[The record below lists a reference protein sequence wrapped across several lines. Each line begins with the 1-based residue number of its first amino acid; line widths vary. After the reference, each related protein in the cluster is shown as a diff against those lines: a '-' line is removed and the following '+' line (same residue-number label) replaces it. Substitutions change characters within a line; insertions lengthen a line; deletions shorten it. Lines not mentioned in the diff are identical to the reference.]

1 MTQSL
6 EDSLSSKDV
15 PGDEALDAAL
25 RAALYRRDCP
35 DSLELVEYQMGLLA
49 NPGQKRLQV
58 HLAHCPH
65 CEAELKRLVES
76 LEKDVPV
83 SQPWI
88 KELGFE
94 WRRRVLEISGVIIR
108 LLTEP
113 LVPHPLQL
121 APIPVKGRVEAEPAD
136 VVRRVI
142 LGPEQTD
149 DLDLEATVRQSSDD
163 PQLCTLTVRAAIPS
177 RWPDLAGTQVRA
189 TAGDWRAEGL
199 TDEQGEVTLAGLPA
213 SLVDRLVIKVSP

>member
-108 LLTEP
+108 LLAEP
-113 LVPHPLQL
+113 LLPSQLQL

-213 SLVDRLVIKVSP
+213 SLVDRLVIKVNP